1 VPSLSDLV
9 AGNVPTGVYHAFD
22 GKGKEYTFT
31 APLGLSDNQIKAE
44 AIRNGLS
51 PSPNMG
57 VVRNYQQ
64 TPGVTDTV
72 TSNLLNLPSFNGAS
86 DVLAAGRTGTNYL
99 LRGLGLDSS
108 NASLGDTYTAFA
120 QDERADE
127 ARGNDAHP
135 IAAWSGYLG
144 GIPYALKE
152 IPEGVV
158 NWLGQ
163 GSGLARFGKNILAS
177 IPVGAVSGALS
188 EDPGHMT
195 EGAVR
200 GGATAAVVSPLIHG
214 LVAPVAKVAGWAWD
228 RLGPQG
234 NWAAELANRLEGVI
248 SPDEMQA
255 NADRLSAAG
264 VQPAPLDVVGPAGQ
278 DVIRGIA
285 ERPGANAQPVL
296 EAEATARAQA
306 APGNMADQVRNAV
319 LPSRLPGIVNGDIGK
334 QPLPLTLRENL
345 GDLRDQQFGA
355 AVDPI
360 RGTTVE
366 LPPDVTEML
375 SAPDMRSVVSGALKF
390 TRDPVERKQLMSF
403 ARSVRGE
410 PDTVTVGGKQMTA
423 DEVRTQF
430 GDQADRIL
438 RSAPIP
444 PLSLGAADA
453 LRRALGAAEGDSTP
467 AFTAARQELSRYLE
481 SAVPEYGQALQTYRT
496 QSGIASPGRVGDVSK
511 IGKDR
516 GEAISLGE
524 QLLTGDPEQM
534 ALTAKGLPP
543 MDEPVSFGT
552 PLDNMTITPRQ
563 AAVEGAARAVERQTG
578 DGNAL
583 KVANGIATTEQQ
595 ARNRAIL
602 TPSQANN
609 LEKGI
614 QAVGETVTNVARA
627 TPGRY
632 RDDASERAGD
642 AILHAA
648 GAMSHSP
655 VLKARGIGIFLSRL
669 GVSKQMAANIAKGA
683 IDPAQTQQFIDAV
696 AKRGVRREKAIQMI
710 AGIRNL
716 EARGLGIAAGYYGS
730 EARQNLEGNAKPAP
744 IQANSNNGDMYLP
757 QAQEPA
763 DQQQSD
769 GSQDDPWQWDGSGQ

>member
-1 VPSLSDLV
+1 VPFPSDP
-9 AGNVPTGVYHAFD
+9 ANVPTGVYHAFD

-31 APLGLSDNQIKAE
+31 APLGLSDDQIKAE
-44 AIRNGLS
+44 AVKNGLNANA
-51 PSPNMG
+51 PIG
-57 VVRNYQQ
+57 VVRNVQQ

-86 DVLAAGRTGTNYL
+86 DLMAAGKTASNYL
-99 LRGLGLDSS
+99 LRGLGLDGS

-120 QDERADE
+120 QDQRADE
-127 ARGNDAHP
+127 ARGNSAHP

-152 IPEGVV
+152 IPQGVV

-163 GSGLARFGKNILAS
+163 GGRLARFGKNAL
-177 IPVGAVSGALS
+177 VNGVTGAVSGALS
-188 EDPGHMT
+188 EDPNHMAK
-195 EGAVR
+195 GAER
-200 GGATAAVVSPLIHG
+200 GAITAAVGTPIISMIGRGFGNASQWLWD
-214 LVAPVAKVAGWAWD
+214 KV
-228 RLGPQG
+228 GPQTDWMG
-234 NWAAELANRLEGVI
+234 RLESSLPGI
-248 SPDEMQA
+248 SSSAAEMQA

-278 DVIRGIA
+278 DVINAIA
-285 ERPGANAQPVL
+285 HRSGSDAQPIL
-296 EAEATARAQA
+296 ETEATARAQA
-306 APGNMADQVRNAV
+306 APGRMADQVRNAV
-319 LPSRLPGIVNGDIGK
+319 LPSRLPGIVKGDIGK

-366 LPPDVTEML
+366 IPPDVTEML
-375 SAPDMRSVVSGALKF
+375 SAPDMRSAVSGALKF
-390 TRDPVERKQLMSF
+390 TRDPIERKQLMSF

-543 MDEPVSFGT
+543 FDTPVSFGT
-552 PLDNMTITPRQ
+552 PTDNMTITPRQ

-583 KVANGIATTEQQ
+583 NIANGIATTEQR
-595 ARNRAIL
+595 ARNRVIL
-602 TPSQANN
+602 SPSQAAN
-609 LEKGI
+609 LESGI
-614 QAVGETVTNVARA
+614 QAEGERVANAARA
-627 TPGRY
+627 TPPRF
-632 RDDASERAGD
+632 RDDNSERAGD
-642 AILHAA
+642 TLLHAA
-648 GAMSHSP
+648 GAVAHSP
-655 VLKARGIGIFLSRL
+655 VMKVRALGIFMQRL
-669 GVSKQMAANIAKGA
+669 GISKQMAANIARGST
-683 IDPAQTQQFIDAV
+683 DPAQTQQFIDTV